1 MRRAECSQM
10 EAELRASKVG
20 EGETLDM
27 NREPIGPLRVW
38 LKYDD
43 VPGLAMTRSMGD
55 SVAAKAGVIAE
66 PEIFELQLTSA
77 DKFIIIAS
85 DGVWEFISNIEAAKV
100 VYPYYEKN
108 APDQAAE
115 ALVKESF
122 KRWKKEEEVIDDITC
137 IVVFL
142 DMQPG
147 SSVNILQGSVTL
159 GLGQQQHH

>member
-1 MRRAECSQM
+1 
-10 EAELRASKVG
+10 
-20 EGETLDM
+20 M

>member
-1 MRRAECSQM
+1 
-10 EAELRASKVG
+10 
-20 EGETLDM
+20 M

-108 APDQAAE
+108 APD
-115 ALVKESF
+115 
-122 KRWKKEEEVIDDITC
+122 
-137 IVVFL
+137 
-142 DMQPG
+142 
-147 SSVNILQGSVTL
+147 
-159 GLGQQQHH
+159 